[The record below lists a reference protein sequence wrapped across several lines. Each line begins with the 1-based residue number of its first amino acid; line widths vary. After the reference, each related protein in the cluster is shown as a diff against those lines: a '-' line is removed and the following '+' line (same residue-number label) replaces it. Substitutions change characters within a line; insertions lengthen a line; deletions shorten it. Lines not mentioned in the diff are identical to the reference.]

1 MKKTKTEDVILTQK
15 IDMERERKKGK
26 ELWDS
31 SF

>member
-15 IDMERERKKGK
+15 IDMKRERKKGK

>member
-15 IDMERERKKGK
+15 IDMKKEPKKGK